1 MDTKTLLFDY
11 GGTLDTAAL
20 HWYYVFEKAY
30 KQANISIA
38 DEQLRQ
44 AYVYGE
50 RYLAKNPVIEST
62 DTFAILLQK
71 KISQQIAWLE
81 QNALL
86 SFNNSIERDALI
98 AKLAAFGDD
107 FARQHTQESA
117 KVLKALAGKYKL
129 VIVSNF
135 YGNLHSVLSAYGLLQ
150 YFDDVV
156 ESAVVGVRKPDPAI
170 WQLGV
175 DHAQCSAAEC
185 LAIGDSY
192 SKDIVPATQ
201 VGIPTVWFKGKEW
214 EDKKYDETV
223 PTHIIKDLREVLSI
237 KF

>member
-1 MDTKTLLFDY
+1 MTTRTLLFDY

-30 KQANISIA
+30 KQASVNIA

-50 RYLAKNPVIEST
+50 RYLAKNPVIQPT

-71 KISQQIAWLE
+71 KINQQVAWLE
-81 QNALL
+81 QNRLL
-86 SFNNSIERDALI
+86 SFDKEQGRDALI
-98 AKLAAFGDD
+98 SNLAAFCDN

-117 KVLKALAGKYKL
+117 KVLQALAEKYKL
-129 VIVSNF
+129 IIVSNF
-135 YGNLHSVLSAYGLLQ
+135 YGNLHSVLSAYDLLQ

-175 DHAQCSAAEC
+175 DRAQCSAAEC

-214 EDKKYDETV
+214 EDKEYDESI
-223 PTHIIKDLREVLSI
+223 PSYIITQLSQLQSL
-237 KF
+237 K

>member
-1 MDTKTLLFDY
+1 MATKTLLFDY
-11 GGTLDTAAL
+11 GGTLDTTAL

-30 KQANISIA
+30 RQANINIA

-50 RYLAKNPVIEST
+50 RYLAKHLVIEPT
-62 DTFAILLQK
+62 DTFALLLQK
-71 KISQQIAWLE
+71 KIKQQITWLE
-81 QNALL
+81 DNGLL
-86 SFNNSIERDALI
+86 SLNELQRENLI
-98 AKLAAFGDD
+98 TQLANFCDD

-117 KVLKALAGKYKL
+117 LVLKTLAEKYKL
-129 VIVSNF
+129 IIVSNF
-135 YGNLHSVLSAYGLLQ
+135 YGNLHSVLEAYGLLPL
-150 YFDDVV
+150 FDDIV

-175 DHAQCSAAEC
+175 ERAQCTAAEC

-192 SKDIVPATQ
+192 TKDIVPATQ

-214 EDKKYDETV
+214 EEKAYDETV
-223 PTHIIKDLREVLSI
+223 PNYVITELSQLLSL
-237 KF
+237 K